1 MITAGLCFTTNQWK
15 KRPAIKS
22 SRVLGVNDV
31 QQCGQHVHGGNHVF
45 AVHHA
50 GAGYSRPAHHP
61 WRVRAVV
68 VQLRFGERQRH
79 AVIRK
84 EHHHCVVGFATGLK
98 RLEYFPHAVI
108 RPPHTRVIQ
117 GKLLAHL
124 GIIEQ
129 ETGYGHL
136 VGGKDARRHVRILAT
151 SFDNAPK
158 RLVRIG
164 DIDREAERFPRRLGL
179 RNAVSSGDAVRSR
192 ILDVRPRAIRQ
203 GVEVDVPSVRLIRRG
218 MADLAADAREIAG
231 LLHQVHQVRPT
242 GIPDLIKT
250 LNLVVV
256 RDQPGEH
263 DITTGHAVAHRHV
276 RMRKTQALPGQAIDV
291 RRGAGQLAA
300 KGADRVRTHVIHR
313 DDQNIHR
320 GGMQ

>member
-1 MITAGLCFTTNQWK
+1 
-15 KRPAIKS
+15 
-22 SRVLGVNDV
+22 
-31 QQCGQHVHGGNHVF
+31 
-45 AVHHA
+45 
-50 GAGYSRPAHHP
+50 
-61 WRVRAVV
+61 
-68 VQLRFGERQRH
+68 
-79 AVIRK
+79 
-84 EHHHCVVGFATGLK
+84 
-98 RLEYFPHAVI
+98 
-108 RPPHTRVIQ
+108 
-117 GKLLAHL
+117 
-124 GIIEQ
+124 
-129 ETGYGHL
+129 
-136 VGGKDARRHVRILAT
+136 
-151 SFDNAPK
+151 
-158 RLVRIG
+158 
-164 DIDREAERFPRRLGL
+164 
-179 RNAVSSGDAVRSR
+179 
-192 ILDVRPRAIRQ
+192 
-203 GVEVDVPSVRLIRRG
+203 